1 MTTVGIWYVNRLN
14 NMEVFMAVVIG
25 SATSVDFGGACV
37 ISAQWG
43 FNPNNQDAFC
53 LDGEGD
59 PIDSRTTFKPEKTL
73 SLTLYA
79 PGPTYLTPRSKHCD
93 NSSSISATVSPGA
106 CSGTITNISDNN
118 WVVTAYSY
126 SKETRDS
133 VAQESWSL
141 VRYLGF
147 GVGSATILTAPTSIL
162 RVSSQGQS
170 SIGGQTGI
178 VFSKVITT
186 ASSGSV
192 SVGGLG
198 KADDMQIGTV
208 SQVGGG
214 GGVTATP
221 AGTGSAQ
228 MVYNPVYI

>member
-1 MTTVGIWYVNRLN
+1 
-14 NMEVFMAVVIG
+14 MAVVIG
-25 SATSVDFGGACV
+25 SATSVSFGAACV

-53 LDGEGD
+53 LDGVGD

-79 PGPTYLTPRSKHCD
+79 PGPTYLTPLSKNC
-93 NSSSISATVSPGA
+93 NTSSVIAATVSPGV
-106 CSGTITNISDNN
+106 CGGTTAGVSDSE

-126 SKETRDS
+126 SKETKDS

-141 VRYLGF
+141 VKYMGF
-147 GVGSATILTAPTSIL
+147 GVGSITTLAPPTAIL
-162 RVSSQGQS
+162 RVSAQGQS
-170 SIGGQTGI
+170 SDGGLTGI
-178 VFSKVITT
+178 VFSKTI
-186 ASSGSV
+186 ASATSGSV
-192 SVGGLG
+192 SVGSLG
-198 KADDMQIGTV
+198 KADTMTIGTV

-214 GGVTATP
+214 GGATATP

-228 MVYNPVYI
+228 MAYNPLYI